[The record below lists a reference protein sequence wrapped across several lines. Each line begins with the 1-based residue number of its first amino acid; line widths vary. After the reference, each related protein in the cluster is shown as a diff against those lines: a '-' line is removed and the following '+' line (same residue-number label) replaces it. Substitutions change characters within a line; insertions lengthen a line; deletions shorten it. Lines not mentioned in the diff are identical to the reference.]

1 MERISEISKKKKKRK
16 KERGGIK
23 QSRSFEWKSFAEWK
37 FDRLLLSKY
46 SEAMHHRFEVNT
58 LINRGAVECF
68 HTASPVSSSSLDV
81 PDAQQVQSTFE
92 ALSAI
97 RISI

>member
-1 MERISEISKKKKKRK
+1 
-16 KERGGIK
+16 
-23 QSRSFEWKSFAEWK
+23 
-37 FDRLLLSKY
+37 
-46 SEAMHHRFEVNT
+46 MHHRFEVNT

-68 HTASPVSSSSLDV
+68 HTASPPCILLLARCV

>member
-1 MERISEISKKKKKRK
+1 
-16 KERGGIK
+16 
-23 QSRSFEWKSFAEWK
+23 
-37 FDRLLLSKY
+37 
-46 SEAMHHRFEVNT
+46 MHHRFEVNT

-68 HTASPVSSSSLDV
+68 HTASPVSSSLGV